1 MDFKA
6 LEAVKDEILVLK
18 VCPEEKCGRNPNLQ
32 IHPAV
37 FPQNN
42 SGKLGVKLFYFVT
55 LLLHEAYIINQ
66 DLLK

>member
-1 MDFKA
+1 MY
-6 LEAVKDEILVLK
+6 VLK
-18 VCPEEKCGRNPNLQ
+18 KNVEEIQWKSNLQ
-32 IHPAV
+32 IHAAL

-42 SGKLGVKLFYFVT
+42 SGKLGVELFYFVT